1 MEINGKDFILNDV
14 ILSAK
19 SIYKDYKMGA
29 SIIHV
34 LKGIDLKIRHGEIL
48 VIIGPSGVGKSTLLH
63 ILGGLDRPTGG
74 QVVIDSTS
82 VFDLNDAALAKFRN
96 QTIGFVFQFHY
107 LLPEFTALENVAMPG
122 LIGNKQ
128 RREVFKKAEKLLGDV
143 GLSERLEHKPN
154 ELSGG
159 EQQRVAVARALMN
172 DPMILLTDEPSG
184 NLDLEASRSLHE
196 LLYNLSRE
204 KNQTIVIVTH
214 NQELAQMADRVI
226 ELFDGRI
233 KKETSQNQ
241 RG

>member
-1 MEINGKDFILNDV
+1 MEINSKDFTLNDV

-34 LKGIDLKIRHGEIL
+34 LKGIDLQIRHGEIL
-48 VIIGPSGVGKSTLLH
+48 VVIGPSGVGKSTLLH
-63 ILGGLDRPTGG
+63 IMGGLDRPTSG

-82 VFDLNDAALAKFRN
+82 VFDLDDAALAKFRN

-122 LIGNKQ
+122 LIGNK
-128 RREVFKKAEKLLGDV
+128 RRGDVYKKAEKLLGDV
-143 GLSERLEHKPN
+143 GLSERLEHKPS

-172 DPMILLTDEPSG
+172 GPMILLTDEPSG

-233 KKETSQNQ
+233 KRETQQNR